1 MTPMPIFPL
10 SGVRILDFS
19 TQMACP
25 YGATLLALMGAEVI
39 KVESRRYLD
48 SGRRPASRSIDPAVI
63 NMVPR
68 FNDNNLS
75 KQSVTVDLTNPD
87 AQDIVRGLLRISD
100 VAMANMRPGKMDK
113 LGLGYADMRRERPDI
128 IVLSL
133 SSMGG
138 RGPERQYAGYAAIF
152 AALSGL
158 SDATGYVGGMPT
170 EGRATIDASAATTV
184 AFSVAA
190 ALFHRK
196 RTGEGQHI
204 DLSARESIGSLL
216 GEMYLDHAMNGR
228 NPARKGNEDDVMAP
242 HNVYPCMDKDSWVS
256 IAVGSEREWQ
266 AFCRVL
272 GRPEW
277 ITDVRFADPH
287 VRWKNRAA
295 LDSAIAEWTRTRKP
309 YDVMHA
315 LQNAGVAAMP
325 SMSSKDLFTDPH
337 SQARGI
343 YKEFQHKA
351 LGKRT
356 VIGPQWKLSATPLD
370 TVKPA
375 PLFGEH
381 NGVVFEELLGV
392 RRETVQEKGKSKAI
406 Y

>member
-1 MTPMPIFPL
+1 MTSMSKYPL

-39 KVESRRYLD
+39 KVESRRHLD
-48 SGRRPASRSIDPAVI
+48 SGRRSPGLSDDPNFL

-68 FNDNNLS
+68 FNDNNQCKLG
-75 KQSVTVDLTNPD
+75 VTVDLTNPD
-87 AQDIVRGLLRISD
+87 GRDIVRGLLRISD
-100 VAMANMRPGKMDK
+100 VAVANMRPGKMDK
-113 LGLGYADMRRERPDI
+113 IGLGYADMRRERPDI

-133 SSMGG
+133 SSMGS
-138 RGPERQYAGYAAIF
+138 RGPERQYAGYAGIF

-158 SDATGYVGGMPT
+158 CDATGYVGGQPT
-170 EGRATIDASAATTV
+170 EGRATIDATAATTV
-184 AFSVAA
+184 AFATAA

-196 RTGEGQHI
+196 QTGEGQHI
-204 DLSARESIGSLL
+204 DLSAREAVGSLL
-216 GEMYLDHAMNGR
+216 GEMYVEYTMNGR
-228 NPARKGNEDDVMAP
+228 NPTRKGNEDDVMAP

-277 ITDVRFADPH
+277 TTDVRFADTH
-287 VRWKNRAA
+287 VRWKNRAD
-295 LDSAIAEWTRTRKP
+295 LDAAVAQWTKTRTP
-309 YDVMHA
+309 YAVMHA

-337 SQARGI
+337 SQSRGI

-356 VIGPQWKLSATPLD
+356 VIGPQWKFSATPLD
-370 TVKPA
+370 TAGPA

-381 NGVVFEELLGV
+381 NGLVFNELLGMS
-392 RRETVQEKGKSKAI
+392 RETVQEKEKSKVI